1 MSLIASN
8 SGNGGNLKPIEAGT
22 HPAVC
27 YGLVDL
33 GHQFNET
40 YKKSTHKCLVMF
52 EILDEQMT
60 SKEGHEMN
68 RSMSQTYTMSLNE
81 KSKLC
86 KDLIAWR
93 GQPFTEQE
101 LKGFNLR
108 NIVGAPCLL
117 SVIHTEKN
125 GQTYANI
132 ASIMKMPKSMMA
144 SVIATLDKVVFDLD
158 DEDISGM
165 NLLPEW
171 IQNRIMESDEY
182 KDRIAG
188 QGAGAEVGYTEGGLA
203 QGVFTEM
210 DEDGT
215 QLPF

>member
-8 SGNGGNLKPIEAGT
+8 SGNGGSMKPIEAGT

-33 GHQFNET
+33 GHQYNET

-60 SKEGHEMN
+60 TKEGHEIN

-93 GQPFTEQE
+93 GQPFTEEE

-117 SVIHTEKN
+117 SIIHTERN

-132 ASIMKMPKSMMA
+132 SGIMKMPKSMSAM
-144 SVIATLDKVVFDLD
+144 VVPTLDKMVFDLD
-158 DEDISGM
+158 DEDLTGI
-165 NLLPEW
+165 NYLPEW
-171 IQNRIMESDEY
+171 VQNRVMESDEY
-182 KDRIAG
+182 KERIAG
-188 QGAGAEVGYTEGGLA
+188 QGHGAENDITEGGQE
-203 QGVFTEM
+203 QGVFTDLDNMGGE
-210 DEDGT
+210 
-215 QLPF
+215 LPF